1 MRIILCDDDTAFTQ
15 VFEKR
20 LLTVFKKYGITPE
33 IVSAHTGCGRLAR
46 DYMQANGCAV
56 FRH

>member
-20 LLTVFKKYGITPE
+20 LLTVFKKYGITPR
-33 IVSAHTGCGRLAR
+33 SCPHTRAWKPCARLHAGRL
-46 DYMQANGCAV
+46 MCC
-56 FRH
+56 F

>member
-20 LLTVFKKYGITPE
+20 LLTVFKNTESHRRSCPRTR
-33 IVSAHTGCGRLAR
+33 AWNLAR
-46 DYMQANGCAV
+46 LHAGRRMYL
-56 FRH
+56 F

>member
-1 MRIILCDDDTAFTQ
+1 MRIILCDDDTVFTQ

-33 IVSAHTGCGRLAR
+33 IVSAHTAWKPCARLHAGRR
-46 DYMQANGCAV
+46 MCC
-56 FRH
+56 F